1 MKGWNGKILR
11 VNLSNKSHTSET
23 FEEDFAKKWL
33 GGRGFALK
41 ILWDELEPGI
51 DPLGPENKLIIA
63 LGPIS
68 GITAPNM
75 GKVVVAAKSPLTE
88 GYGDGNLGSQI
99 ATQLRKAGYDA
110 LVVEGVSNEPVC
122 LYIEDKEVNFL
133 PVKEWWGKGTYETIE
148 YIQEKFGKNAA
159 HLLIGQAGENLVRYA
174 VIRSME
180 GRAGGRTGIGAVMG
194 SKKLKA
200 IVVKGTK
207 HLSDIIADP
216 EKMKELGSQGMQKVK
231 ELDEKNQWTDQS
243 TNAILSWCNDFDALP
258 VKNFRKTSHPLSHQI
273 DGVALSKARV
283 KTYGCPICVMKCGIA
298 IRDDEDHISELDY
311 ENIGMLGANLEIFD
325 LQAVGTL
332 NYLCD
337 DYGVDTIS
345 AGSVL
350 GFYADVIE
358 QGLFAGE
365 FKFGDSKAAK
375 ILIKKIAYRED
386 IGDFLAEGVKRM
398 SEKIGNNSQEFAMH
412 VKGLEISAYNCKFCP
427 GMALA
432 FGTAGIGAHHKE
444 AWVIMFELTEMER
457 DSYDSKKAKKV
468 IELQR
473 IRGGLFEGIVSC
485 RFPWI
490 EEGFELDHYL
500 DYFKATTGINFTF
513 DDFWEIADRYYAMMR
528 AFFVREFADVWNRRM
543 DHPPTL
549 WFKDPIPNGKLAGK
563 LLDLQKYDELL
574 SAYYEL
580 RGWDERGIPKISILE
595 KLGMDDVLEELSK
608 YIELVS

>member
-11 VNLSNKSHTSET
+11 VNLSNKVYTSET
-23 FEEDFAKKWL
+23 FDEDFAKKWL

-41 ILWDELEPGI
+41 ILWDELKPGI

-68 GITAPNM
+68 GIIAPNM

-88 GYGDGNLGSQI
+88 GYGDGNIGSHI

-110 LVVEGVSNEPVC
+110 LVVEGVSDEPTC
-122 LYIEDKEVNFL
+122 LYIEDNKVNFL
-133 PVKEWWGKGTYETIE
+133 LVKDWWGKGTYKTLEF
-148 YIQEKFGKNAA
+148 IQEKFGKNAA

-180 GRAGGRTGIGAVMG
+180 GRAGGRPGIGAVMG
-194 SKKLKA
+194 SKRLKA

-207 HLSDIIADP
+207 VLSDIIAYP
-216 EKMKELGSQGMQKVK
+216 EKMKELGSQGMKKVK
-231 ELDEKNQWTDQS
+231 ELDEKTRWTDQS

-283 KTYGCPICVMKCGIA
+283 ETYGCPICVMKCGIA

-311 ENIGMLGANLEIFD
+311 ENVGMLGANLEIFD
-325 LQAVGTL
+325 LPAVGTL

-337 DYGVDTIS
+337 DYGLDTIS
-345 AGSVL
+345 TGSVL

-358 QGLFAGE
+358 QELYAGK
-365 FKFGDSKAAK
+365 FKFGDSKEAK
-375 ILIKKIAYRED
+375 KLIKKISYRED
-386 IGDFLAEGVKRM
+386 VGDFLSEGTKRM
-398 SEKIGNNSQEFAMH
+398 SEKIGNNSHEFAMH

-432 FGTAGIGAHHKE
+432 FGTSGIGAHHKE

-457 DSYDSKKAKKV
+457 GSYDDKKAEKV

-500 DYFKATTGINFTF
+500 EYLNTTTGISFTF
-513 DDFWEIADRYYAMMR
+513 DNLWEIADRYYVLMR
-528 AFFVREFADVWNRRM
+528 AFFAREFKEKWNRKR
-543 DHPPTL
+543 DYPPAM
-549 WFKDPIPNGKLAGK
+549 WFKDPIPNGKFAGK
-563 LLDLQKYDELL
+563 TLDWHKYDELL

-580 RGWDERGIPKISILE
+580 RGWDARGIPKKITFE
-595 KLGMDDVLEELSK
+595 KLGMNDVSKELSK
-608 YIELVS
+608 YIVLSS